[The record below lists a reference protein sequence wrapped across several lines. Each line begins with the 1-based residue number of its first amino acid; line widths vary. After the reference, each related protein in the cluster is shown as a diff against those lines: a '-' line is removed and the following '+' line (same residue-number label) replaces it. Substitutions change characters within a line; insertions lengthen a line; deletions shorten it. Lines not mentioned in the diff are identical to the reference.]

1 MSTGNTALRVAELDF
16 ITIKEN
22 LKEFMRSQSTFSD
35 YDFEGSGLSVLL
47 DVLAYNTYYNSF
59 YLNMVGNEAFLDTAQ
74 LRQNILSHAK
84 HINYVPMS
92 RRGAFANVNVT
103 VTPSTSEDQ
112 NVQYIV
118 MDRYTQLLG
127 TDIDG
132 VNHPFVTINSN
143 SAGKISGS
151 FNFNGIRIKQ
161 GQVITQQYRV
171 LANNSSRRFQIP
183 SSNVDT
189 STITVTVMESASN
202 TYTEEYKLSEDL
214 TVATANSRVFFIE
227 EDDELNY
234 TLYFGDN
241 VIGKRPANGN
251 IVQVTYLDTVGSMA
265 NSITRFTFTEPVG
278 GLFSDNVIV
287 TTVSASYGGTDKE
300 TEEQIRF
307 RAPQHYVTQNRA
319 VTKNDYEAIITRGF
333 NNIDSVSIWG
343 GEDNDPPVFGKVYMS
358 LKTKG
363 LYALT
368 NLEKEAIKNEL
379 ISQRNVLTVIPE
391 IVDPD
396 YTLVQV
402 SGKVVYNP
410 LLTSKTENQILN
422 SVRNAVAD
430 YNARELNTFNS
441 TFRKALLQKYIE
453 SCDPAITGSDIQI
466 ILQKQISLQ
475 IEKSTNYN
483 IKFNAE
489 LSKSSFYNK
498 LYSFPQIN
506 VFDLSGVSRE
516 VLFEEI
522 PNSFT
527 GVDFI
532 GVLNPGRNYTGTPTV
547 SIIGDGQG
555 ATATAK
561 VVNGKVSRIDIVNK
575 GREYT
580 RATVEITGGGGTE
593 ATAYAKFE
601 ARYGV
606 LQTYYYKSNGEKVV
620 VNDKA
625 GSIDHLTGLVK
636 LDSLY
641 TMGTD
646 QNPYYPSGILTINAI
661 PENEIISPLRNR
673 ILAIDTSSPQSIQIQ
688 MVPET

>member
-1 MSTGNTALRVAELDF
+1 
-16 ITIKEN
+16 
-22 LKEFMRSQSTFSD
+22 
-35 YDFEGSGLSVLL
+35 
-47 DVLAYNTYYNSF
+47 LA
-59 YLNMVGNEAFLDTAQ
+59 
-74 LRQNILSHAK
+74 
-84 HINYVPMS
+84 
-92 RRGAFANVNVT
+92 
-103 VTPSTSEDQ
+103 
-112 NVQYIV
+112 
-118 MDRYTQLLG
+118 
-127 TDIDG
+127 
-132 VNHPFVTINSN
+132 
-143 SAGKISGS
+143 
-151 FNFNGIRIKQ
+151 
-161 GQVITQQYRV
+161 
-171 LANNSSRRFQIP
+171 
-183 SSNVDT
+183 
-189 STITVTVMESASN
+189 
-202 TYTEEYKLSEDL
+202 
-214 TVATANSRVFFIE
+214 
-227 EDDELNY
+227 
-234 TLYFGDN
+234 
-241 VIGKRPANGN
+241 
-251 IVQVTYLDTVGSMA
+251 
-265 NSITRFTFTEPVG
+265 
-278 GLFSDNVIV
+278 
-287 TTVSASYGGTDKE
+287 
-300 TEEQIRF
+300 
-307 RAPQHYVTQNRA
+307 
-319 VTKNDYEAIITRGF
+319 
-333 NNIDSVSIWG
+333 
-343 GEDNDPPVFGKVYMS
+343 
-358 LKTKG
+358 
-363 LYALT
+363 
-368 NLEKEAIKNEL
+368 
-379 ISQRNVLTVIPE
+379 
-391 IVDPD
+391 
-396 YTLVQV
+396 
-402 SGKVVYNP
+402 
-410 LLTSKTENQILN
+410 
-422 SVRNAVAD
+422 
-430 YNARELNTFNS
+430 
-441 TFRKALLQKYIE
+441 
-453 SCDPAITGSDIQI
+453 
-466 ILQKQISLQ
+466 
-475 IEKSTNYN
+475 
-483 IKFNAE
+483 
-489 LSKSSFYNK
+489 KSSFYNK

>member
-1 MSTGNTALRVAELDF
+1 MATGNTALRVTELDF
-16 ITIKEN
+16 ISIKEN
-22 LKEFMRSQSTFSD
+22 LKEFLRSQSTFSD
-35 YDFEGSGLSVLL
+35 YDFEGSGMSVLL

-59 YLNMVGNEAFLDTAQ
+59 YLNMVANEAFLDTAQ
-74 LRQNILSHAK
+74 VRQNILSHAK

-92 RRGAFANVNVT
+92 RRGAFANVNVK
-103 VTPSTSEDQ
+103 VTPSTSENQ
-112 NVQYIV
+112 TVQYIV

-132 VNHPFVTINSN
+132 VNHPFVTINAN
-143 SAGKISGS
+143 AAGKVAGS
-151 FNFNGIRIKQ
+151 FNFEGIRIKQ
-161 GQVITQQYRV
+161 GQVITQQYPV

-183 SSNVDT
+183 SANIDT
-189 STITVTVMESASN
+189 STITVTVLESSSN
-202 TYTEEYKLSEDL
+202 NYTEEYKLSEDL
-214 TVATANSRVFFIE
+214 TVVEANSRVFFLE
-227 EDDELNY
+227 EDDSLNY

-251 IVQVTYLDTVGSMA
+251 IVQVTYLDTVGSAA
-265 NSITRFTFTEPVG
+265 NSITRFTFSESVG

-343 GEDNDPPVFGKVYMS
+343 GDENDPPVFGKVYMS

-363 LYALT
+363 LYALS
-368 NLEKEAIKNEL
+368 NLEKESIKNKL
-379 ISQRNVLTVIPE
+379 ILERNVLTVIPE

-396 YTLVQV
+396 YTFVMI

-410 LLTSKTENQILN
+410 TLTSKTENQLIQI
-422 SVRNAVAD
+422 VRNAVSD
-430 YNARELNTFNS
+430 YNEKEINKFNS
-441 TFRKALLQKYIE
+441 TFRKARLQKYIE
-453 SCDPAITGSDIQI
+453 ACDPSITGSDIDVL
-466 ILQKQISLQ
+466 LQKQITLQ
-475 IEKSTNYN
+475 IEKATNYQV
-483 IKFNAE
+483 KFNAPI
-489 LSKSSFYNK
+489 SKSSFYNR
-498 LYSFPQIN
+498 LYSFPQIHVYDLQN
-506 VFDLSGVSRE
+506 VLRE

-527 GVDFI
+527 GVDYI
-532 GVLNPGRNYTGTPTV
+532 GVLNPGRNFSGTPTV
-547 SIIGDGQG
+547 TITGDGEG

-561 VVNGKVSRIDIVNK
+561 VVNGRISRIDIVNK
-575 GREYT
+575 GQGYT
-580 RATVEITGGGGTE
+580 RATVTISGGGGTE
-593 ATAYAKFE
+593 ATAFAKFE

-606 LQTYYYKSNGEKVV
+606 LRTYYYKPNGEKVI
-620 VNDKA
+620 VNEKA
-625 GSIDHLTGLVK
+625 GTVDHLSGLVT

-641 TMGTD
+641 TIGTD
-646 QNPYYPSGILTINAI
+646 INDFYAEGILTVNVA
-661 PENEIISPLRNR
+661 PEEEIILPLRNR
-673 ILAIDTSSPQSIQIQ
+673 ILAIDTNNPQSIQIQ